1 MDSHSAEN
9 QPTAAEKRKAIVTR
23 QLNTLIKSN
32 PGLYY
37 EPTTT
42 VARAVHEAIQ
52 SSTEL
57 SEEEHKVVGQ
67 LSVRDIELIFAFR

>member
-1 MDSHSAEN
+1 MNSHSEEY
-9 QPTAAEKRKAIVTR
+9 QPTTAEKRKTIVTR
-23 QLNTLIKSN
+23 QLNGLIKSN

-52 SSTEL
+52 GSTEL
-57 SEEEHKVVGQ
+57 SEEEHKTVGQ